1 MVHIINWQDTINT
14 PAPTVPPCRVR
25 MAAFC
30 TRISH
35 DKASS
40 AAHKVLINP
49 YLCHMKRL
57 IVFVS
62 LALLAA
68 GCTVSAE
75 KSYVRKAVR
84 LMDKQALF
92 AEGPAWEEARSE
104 ALDAEPA
111 TMEEAH
117 EVVRKAIKVAGG
129 KHSFIWTQ
137 EYQQQD
143 AETNQSVSPSVEV
156 LDDGIAVI
164 TLPPFNAQGNA
175 EMQRYANAVLDVLP
189 DSVPGAVIDL
199 RGNTGGNMYPMCA
212 AVHPLL
218 TDGIVLKFR
227 TRKNQSPITR
237 SYFPQTA
244 GVGARTFIG
253 CPVALLV
260 DSLTASSGEMVMI
273 CFRGQD
279 RSRVFGMPTAGY
291 TSGNRLFPM
300 PDGSRLAL
308 TTSSTLARTGE
319 EFCNDPIAPDVL
331 TDSPLEDALAWLR
344 EE

>member
-1 MVHIINWQDTINT
+1 
-14 PAPTVPPCRVR
+14 
-25 MAAFC
+25 
-30 TRISH
+30 
-35 DKASS
+35 
-40 AAHKVLINP
+40 
-49 YLCHMKRL
+49 MKRL
-57 IVFVS
+57 IFFVS
-62 LALLAA
+62 LTLLAA
-68 GCTVSAE
+68 GCSFSAE
-75 KSYVRKAVR
+75 KSYVRKAVK
-84 LMDKQALF
+84 LMDKHALF
-92 AEGPAWEEARSE
+92 AEGPAWDEARRE

-117 EVVRKAIKVAGG
+117 DVALKALKVAGG

-137 EYQQQD
+137 EAQHQD
-143 AETNQSVSPSVEV
+143 TDMNQSVSPSVEV

-189 DSVPGAVIDL
+189 ESVPGAIIDL

-227 TRKNQSPITR
+227 TKKFKSPIPR
-237 SYFPQTA
+237 SYFPQTV
-244 GVGARTFIG
+244 GVEARTFID

-291 TSGNRLFPM
+291 TSSNELFPM
-300 PDGSRLAL
+300 PDGSQLAL
-308 TTSSTLARTGE
+308 STSSTLARTGE

-331 TDSPLEDALAWLR
+331 TDSPLEEALAWLR
-344 EE
+344 KE